1 MPSRGSWNVKNC
13 FLPPDWPPASIIG
26 MKRSREHASALTG
39 AGLKGLL
46 GGLIDAARRDVSR
59 LAVQESVATHQLRVR
74 MKKFLALL
82 RLGQDA
88 LSSQTFEAMRMHL
101 RAVKNACAGQRERV
115 VRDKLV
121 TKLASR
127 FQIALPRLSS
137 AAARPVAPPP
147 ASFLSHQL
155 CALEQLLDTTRIE
168 ALTPEQIVAAHA
180 ITYRKGRRMMKQ
192 AFDGADETVLHR
204 WRHRVKE
211 LHYQTLALDHVPGS
225 ARRVRRARKLGSI
238 LGRERDL
245 AQLSHDPL
253 CTAARS
259 PWSHVI
265 KDCRSDLRDRMLVL
279 GHKLYDPA
287 AGRFEHK
294 MKRGVLAKA
303 A

>member
-1 MPSRGSWNVKNC
+1 MPSGGRWNVKNC
-13 FLPPDWPPASIIG
+13 FLPPLWPPASIDG
-26 MKRSREHASALTG
+26 MKSSREHASALTG

-59 LAVQESVATHQLRVR
+59 LVSNEPVATHQLRVR
-74 MKKFLALL
+74 MKKILALL

-88 LSSQTFEAMRMHL
+88 LSAQTFEAMRMHL

-121 TKLASR
+121 ARLADR
-127 FQIALPRLSS
+127 FQISLPRPSNKAVRASEPPS
-137 AAARPVAPPP
+137 A
-147 ASFLSHQL
+147 SYLSHQL
-155 CALEQLLDTTRIE
+155 CALEQLLDTSRIE

-192 AFDGADETVLHR
+192 AFEGADEVVLHR

-211 LHYQTLALDHVPGS
+211 LHYQTLALDNVPGS
-225 ARRVRRARKLGSI
+225 ARRVRRARKLGRI

-294 MKRGVLAKA
+294 MKRGGLVKM
-303 A
+303 